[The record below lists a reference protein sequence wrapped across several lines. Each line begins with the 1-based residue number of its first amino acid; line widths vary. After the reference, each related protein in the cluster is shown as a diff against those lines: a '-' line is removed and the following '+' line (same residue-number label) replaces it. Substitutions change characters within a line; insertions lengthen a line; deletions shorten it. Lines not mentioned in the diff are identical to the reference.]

1 MLREKKRDEDKKKTD
16 DTVTTKED
24 EKQTVLSKPSVI
36 TASERVPSP
45 ALVLSLPASPGLSP
59 RSDNVTPRQ
68 AKTEPHTA
76 RSNVSRASSALP
88 PVSPVSNPI
97 MTPVSPTNEAEDR
110 LDTLIKS
117 LQKGEVK
124 ASSHADT
131 ISKLL
136 SSSLPN
142 NQAPVLPAKPLPADS
157 YKNNLLKAKHD
168 EESRADQKNSEL
180 NTSREINSM
189 NRYCSKLAQQKILHA
204 QNIAHKR
211 TFH

>member
-1 MLREKKRDEDKKKTD
+1 MLREKKRDEDKKKPD
-16 DTVTTKED
+16 DTVPTKED

-76 RSNVSRASSALP
+76 RSNVSHVSRASSALP
-88 PVSPVSNPI
+88 PVSPVSNQIVSP
-97 MTPVSPTNEAEDR
+97 PVSVTNEAEDR

-189 NRYCSKLAQQKILHA
+189 IR
-204 QNIAHKR
+204 
-211 TFH
+211 